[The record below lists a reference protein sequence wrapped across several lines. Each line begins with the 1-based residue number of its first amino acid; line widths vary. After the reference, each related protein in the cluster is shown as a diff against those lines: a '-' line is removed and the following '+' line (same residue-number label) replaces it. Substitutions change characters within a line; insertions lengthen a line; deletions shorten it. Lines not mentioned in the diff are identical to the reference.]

1 RWSGLWHT
9 ASDLKIIALNQGRKV
24 SLDRCVLLKLR
35 RILLFNKNCPKCVI
49 HHIQSLTPFLDS
61 KGLIRVGGR
70 LSNSKYR
77 FDKCHPVLICGKHRL
92 AKLIFARE
100 HIRLVHARPQQM
112 LAAIRE
118 RVWVTAGR
126 NIAKQIVHQCVK
138 CFRAAPKEINP
149 IMANLPLARRWSRE
163 YITELQQR
171 TKWRAQGRN
180 LEKGA
185 MVLVKEDNLP
195 TSLWRI
201 GRVVEVYPGPDGIN
215 RVAVIKTING
225 NIKRGFA
232 KICPLPIYDN
242 TTTSTDSEVI

>member
-1 RWSGLWHT
+1 MNSRPMSPMP
-9 ASDLKIIALNQGRKV
+9 SDPNDLN
-24 SLDRCVLLKLR
+24 
-35 RILLFNKNCPKCVI
+35 P
-49 HHIQSLTPFLDS
+49 LTPAHFMIGRSMVAAPDPDVL
-61 KGLIRVGGR
+61 GIPEGR
-70 LSNSKYR
+70 LSLFQR
-77 FDKCHPVLICGKHRL
+77 I
-92 AKLIFARE
+92 
-100 HIRLVHARPQQM
+100 QQ
-112 LAAIRE
+112 LNQHF
-118 RVWVTAGR
+118 W
-126 NIAKQIVHQCVK
+126 K
-138 CFRAAPKEINP
+138 
-149 IMANLPLARRWSRE
+149 RWSRE